1 MSIGPASKEEL
12 AVLVREAN
20 DRRSPVSMPD
30 LQRLDRVLEHTPEDM
45 TVTVE
50 AGCRLDTL
58 QAQLAQRG
66 QWLPLDPPHAE
77 SLTIADAIAF
87 NPSGPRRFGFG
98 TIRDHLIGLQ
108 VVLADGR
115 LVRNGGKVV
124 KNVAGFD
131 LLKLFVGAEH
141 SLGFVVEATFKLLPR
156 PETECFVRARC
167 ESLEEA
173 RVRLSSI
180 LDSPIT
186 PNVLDLHNDALHGGL
201 FSVVAGFSGSFAEVD
216 WQLGRA
222 AELGFA
228 EPTMLDYEHRFW
240 DLEVAPPRRWS
251 VPPVSVVDRLREL
264 DGAPFVA
271 RAGNGT
277 IYLRGENHR
286 PRPALPSALIRRVK
300 ETFDPHGIL
309 PAAPAS

>member
-1 MSIGPASKEEL
+1 MSISPATKEEL
-12 AVLVREAN
+12 AALVRAAN
-20 DRRSPVSMPD
+20 EQRSSIDVPD
-30 LQRLDRVLEHTPEDM
+30 LKRLNRVLEHTPEDL

-50 AGCRLDTL
+50 AGCTL
-58 QAQLAQRG
+58 KALQTQLAQRG
-66 QWLPLDPPHAE
+66 QWLPLDPPHADR
-77 SLTIADAIAF
+77 LTIADAIAF

-167 ESLEEA
+167 DSLDEA
-173 RVRLSSI
+173 RVRLSSVI
-180 LDSPIT
+180 DSPIT
-186 PNVLDLHNDALHGGL
+186 PMVLDLHNDTLHGGN
-201 FSVVAGFSGSFAEVD
+201 FSVVAGFGGSFAEVD

-228 EPTMLDYEHRFW
+228 EPATLDYEEHFW
-240 DLEVAPPRRWS
+240 DLEPTPPRRWS
-251 VPPVSVVDRLREL
+251 VPPASVVDRLLEL
-264 DGAPFVA
+264 DGTAFLA

-277 IYLRGENHR
+277 IYFRGESSRQQPAR
-286 PRPALPSALIRRVK
+286 PTPLIRRVK

>member
-1 MSIGPASKEEL
+1 MTA
-12 AVLVREAN
+12 
-20 DRRSPVSMPD
+20 PD
-30 LQRLDRVLEHTPEDM
+30 LQRLNRVLEHTPEDM

-50 AGCRLDTL
+50 AGCRFDTL
-58 QAQLAQRG
+58 QTQLAQRG
-66 QWLPLDPPHAE
+66 QWLPLDPPHAD
-77 SLTIADAIAF
+77 SLIIADAIAF

-131 LLKLFVGAEH
+131 LLKLFIGAEH

-167 ESLEEA
+167 GSLDEA
-173 RVRLSSI
+173 RVRIESVI
-180 LDSPIT
+180 ASPIT
-186 PNVLDLHNDALHGGL
+186 PSVIDVHNDALHGGL

-216 WQLGRA
+216 WQLERA
-222 AELGFA
+222 AGLGFC
-228 EPTMLDYEHRFW
+228 EPTALDYEHRFW
-240 DLEVAPPRRWS
+240 DGETARPHRWS
-251 VPPVSVVDRLREL
+251 VPPASVVDRLLEL
-264 DGAPFVA
+264 DGVPFVA

-277 IYLRGENHR
+277 IYFRGEASR
-286 PRPALPSALIRRVK
+286 DQPTLPSALLRRVK

>member
-1 MSIGPASKEEL
+1 MNLCPETREEL
-12 AVLVREAN
+12 AAMVRAAN
-20 DRRSPVSMPD
+20 ERRSPVAAPN
-30 LQRLDRVLEHTPEDM
+30 LQRLGRVLEHTPEDM

-50 AGCRLDTL
+50 AGCRFEEL
-58 QAQLAQRG
+58 QTHLAQRG
-66 QWLPLDPPHAE
+66 QWLPLDPPHADQ
-77 SLTIADAIAF
+77 LTIADVIAR
-87 NPSGPRRFGFG
+87 NPNGPRRFGFG

-156 PETECFVRARC
+156 PETECFVRSRC
-167 ESLEEA
+167 DSLDEA
-173 RVRLSSI
+173 RVRIESVI
-180 LDSPIT
+180 GSPIT
-186 PNVLDLHNDALHGGL
+186 PSVLDLHNDASHGGL

-216 WQLGRA
+216 WQLGLA
-222 AELGFA
+222 AELGFG
-228 EPTMLDYEHRFW
+228 EPAMLDYEQRFW
-240 DLEVAPPRRWS
+240 DLETALPHRWS
-251 VPPVSVVDRLREL
+251 VPPTSVVDRLLEL
-264 DGAPFVA
+264 DGVPFVA

-277 IYLRGENHR
+277 IYFHGENHR
-286 PRPALPSALIRRVK
+286 AQPAVPSALIRRVK

>member
-1 MSIGPASKEEL
+1 MSTLPTSKEEL
-12 AVLVREAN
+12 AALVRTAN
-20 DRRSPVSMPD
+20 EQRSPLSAPD
-30 LQRLDRVLEHTPEDM
+30 LQRLNRVLEHTPEDM

-50 AGCRLDTL
+50 AGCRFDTL

-66 QWLPLDPPHAE
+66 QWLPLDPPHADQ
-77 SLTIADAIAF
+77 LTIADVIAR

-167 ESLEEA
+167 DSLAEA
-173 RVRLSSI
+173 RVRLASI

-186 PNVLDLHNDALHGGL
+186 PSVLDLHNNPQHGGL

-216 WQLGRA
+216 WQLGLA

-228 EPTMLDYEHRFW
+228 EPTMLDYEQRFW
-240 DLEVAPPRRWS
+240 ELDSAPPRRWS
-251 VPPVSVVDRLREL
+251 VPPATVVDRLLEL

-277 IYLRGENHR
+277 IYFRGEVNP
-286 PRPALPSALIRRVK
+286 PRPALPSDLLRRVK

-309 PAAPAS
+309 PAAPVS